1 MQEKVKKEKYV
12 KEKVTF
18 VWLDVLEK
26 QFIRG
31 GMICIHRT
39 SRPKYSG
46 IPRNIDHGRHGPF
59 LLQSQNL
66 KYHFGSIYPFKSLES
81 LMASL
86 EVVCIMFCAVNK
98 EFTSLKTRC
107 RWVTLA
113 HSLVRLNSRISFYSI
128 NIYDH
133 YIVM

>member
-1 MQEKVKKEKYV
+1 MQY
-12 KEKVTF
+12 
-18 VWLDVLEK
+18 
-26 QFIRG
+26 
-31 GMICIHRT
+31 
-39 SRPKYSG
+39 
-46 IPRNIDHGRHGPF
+46 F
-59 LLQSQNL
+59 LLHSQNL

-98 EFTSLKTRC
+98 EFTSLKTRR